1 MYGDC
6 FSSAFVLAFLC
17 TGLSIG
23 SPVIRRQN
31 PAVSQDLFDQ
41 FTRYAT
47 FSAATYA
54 SECPSPP
61 FGATIT
67 KQINNKDTNTQGFIA
82 RDDAAKEVIL
92 AFRGTSNIQ
101 DFMVDLS
108 EDLVPFNTTG
118 VTNCEGCMAHEG
130 FLKAW
135 NSVAQESIDDVN
147 AELAANSGY
156 KVIVTGHSLG
166 GALASLATVS
176 MLGSGI
182 DVTTFTYGQ
191 PRTGNQAFADFVD
204 QQAPQGKMFRVT
216 HANDGVPQVV
226 STSNGYS
233 HHSTEFWQEDAAIA
247 AGTFQCSGQE
257 PQDLS
262 SSFVSGWVSSSV
274 QYSSQSRMPIRHAVQ
289 LWGIYMPV
297 SATAVATV
305 RGHPVMACV
314 PILCTLFIDGVADV
328 LLLPL
333 CPSSP
338 LSPCAACVTEF

>member
-1 MYGDC
+1 MYGGS
-6 FSSAFVLAFLC
+6 FSSIFALAWLC

-23 SPVIRRQN
+23 SPVIKRQN
-31 PAVSQDLFDQ
+31 PAVSQDMFDQ
-41 FTRYAT
+41 FTRYAAL
-47 FSAATYA
+47 SAATYA
-54 SECPSPP
+54 STCPSPP
-61 FGATIT
+61 FGVTIT
-67 KQINNKDTNTQGFIA
+67 KQINNKATNTQGFIA
-82 RDDAAKEVIL
+82 RDDAAREVIL

-101 DFMVDLS
+101 DFMIDLS

-135 NSVAQESIDDVN
+135 NSVAQESIDGVK

-156 KVIVTGHSLG
+156 KVTVTGHSLG
-166 GALASLATVS
+166 GSLASLATVS

-233 HHSTEFWQEDAAIA
+233 HHSTEFWQKDAATA

-257 PQDLS
+257 PQ
-262 SSFVSGWVSSSV
+262 VS
-274 QYSSQSRMPIRHAVQ
+274 R
-289 LWGIYMPV
+289 
-297 SATAVATV
+297 ATRFCLNNMSNQRWWQDCNNSV
-305 RGHPVMACV
+305 RGTGLGAGGIGINAAHLKYFGISIGNPLDRGAEACNGKK
-314 PILCTLFIDGVADV
+314 PGLLGTIGGLLGVGKNN
-328 LLLPL
+328 
-333 CPSSP
+333 
-338 LSPCAACVTEF
+338 